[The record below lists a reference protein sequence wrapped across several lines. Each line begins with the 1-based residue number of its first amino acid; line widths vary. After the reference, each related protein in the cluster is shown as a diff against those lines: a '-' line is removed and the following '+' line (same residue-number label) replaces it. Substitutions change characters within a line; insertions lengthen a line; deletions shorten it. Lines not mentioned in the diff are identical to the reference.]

1 MAADR
6 CSAAANGFWAER
18 VTPHAEEENMELA
31 PEMFK
36 RFLPLPVTVITT
48 VDGEGIP
55 NGAPY
60 SCVMPILRPLPLI
73 AIASALPRDTLRNIR
88 TTGEFVV
95 NVMGKPAFR
104 EAMKC
109 ARDYPPEVNE
119 LEEAELETLPSKR
132 IKPPRIKAAVGWIE
146 AKLDREIAD
155 ERYVLIIGQVVC
167 SEMNDLYVQDDTLT
181 ERPISLLLPHFRS
194 LGESIA
200 KRDEIVA

>member
-6 CSAAANGFWAER
+6 RSAAANGFSAER

-200 KRDEIVA
+200 KRDEIEA

>member
-1 MAADR
+1 
-6 CSAAANGFWAER
+6 
-18 VTPHAEEENMELA
+18 MELA

-48 VDGEGIP
+48 VDMEGVP
-55 NGAPY
+55 NAAPY

-88 TTGEFVV
+88 STGEFVV

-109 ARDYPPEVNE
+109 AREYSPEVNE
-119 LEEAELETLPSKR
+119 LEEVGIETLPSRKIR
-132 IKPPRIKAAVGWIE
+132 PPRIKAAVGWIE
-146 AKLDREIAD
+146 ATLDREVSD
-155 ERYVLIIGQVVC
+155 DRYALIIGQVVC
-167 SEMNDLYVQDDTLT
+167 TEVNDLYVQDEKLLELPITLL
-181 ERPISLLLPHFRS
+181 IPHFRS

-200 KRDEIVA
+200 RREDIDPENPLMPHGRPEE

>member
-1 MAADR
+1 
-6 CSAAANGFWAER
+6 
-18 VTPHAEEENMELA
+18 MELA

-109 ARDYPPEVNE
+109 ARDYPPEE
-119 LEEAELETLPSKR
+119 IGRASC
-132 IKPPRIKAAVGWIE
+132 
-146 AKLDREIAD
+146 RE
-155 ERYVLIIGQVVC
+155 RV
-167 SEMNDLYVQDDTLT
+167 
-181 ERPISLLLPHFRS
+181 
-194 LGESIA
+194 
-200 KRDEIVA
+200 

>member
-1 MAADR
+1 
-6 CSAAANGFWAER
+6 
-18 VTPHAEEENMELA
+18 MELA

-55 NGAPY
+55 NAAPY

-119 LEEAELETLPSKR
+119 LEEAGLETLPSKR
-132 IKPPRIKAAVGWIE
+132 VKPPRIKAAVGWIE
-146 AKLDREIAD
+146 AKLDREIPD

-167 SEMNDLYVQDDTLT
+167 SEMNDRYILDDTLT
-181 ERPISLLLPHFRS
+181 ELPISLLLPHFRS
-194 LGESIA
+194 LGGSIA
-200 KRDEIVA
+200 KRDEIEA